1 MTPSERKQSTAS
13 SQEPA
18 QEEDGRSVPLGVVGA
33 ASPFE
38 LLVDLSPHAMAVAR
52 PGELLYANAA
62 AIRLLGGR
70 AAATT
75 LFGQRAEDVLQRAR
89 ARTRGG
95 ATAPLPGERS
105 HVEVLRERVIH
116 YDGVSVALELAAA
129 VIAWRGAPAVH
140 FLALDVSDR
149 VRSAEEKTRLE
160 AQLQHA
166 QRLESLGRLAGGI
179 AHDFN
184 DLLTRILTHAELAGG
199 SLPADSPARENL
211 AALEAAALR
220 GAALTAQMQTFA
232 GTTRVVKRPVDLSTL
247 LVDLRPLLQASL
259 PRKIE
264 LRENLALN
272 LPAIDADPGQLEQ
285 LVANLV
291 SNAADAIGEARG
303 TIGISTGV
311 MEASS
316 AYLAT
321 TVGHEGLPAGPY
333 AYVVVSDSGGGVD
346 GEIAPRI
353 FEPFF
358 TTRAGRSGLGLAA
371 VMGVVR
377 RHGGALKVESRQGE
391 GTTVRVLLP
400 VKAAA
405 PRRIDEHVA
414 ATHAGAPPT
423 TAGPWVL
430 LVDDEAAVRRALRL
444 GLERAGYRVIEAQDG
459 RQAIDL
465 YRARHAEIAAVVLD
479 FEMPVLSGDEVLE
492 ELRQISSVPRVL
504 ISSGHA
510 AEAVLERFPAG
521 SFDALLPK
529 PYGPQTL
536 VAKLGEVLAA

>member
-1 MTPSERKQSTAS
+1 MTPSERKQSPSS
-13 SQEPA
+13 SQDATADEPA
-18 QEEDGRSVPLGVVGA
+18 RSVPNAAGA
-33 ASPFE
+33 GAHPFE
-38 LLVDLSPHAMAVAR
+38 LMVDLSPHAMAVAR

-70 AAATT
+70 AAATS
-75 LFGQRAEDVLQRAR
+75 LFGQRAEEVLQRAR
-89 ARTRGG
+89 SRARGG
-95 ATAPLPGERS
+95 VTTPVPGERS
-105 HVEVLRERVIH
+105 YVVVLRERLQH
-116 YDGVSVALELAAA
+116 YDGAHLELELAAA
-129 VIAWRGAPAVH
+129 VVSWRGAPAVH
-140 FLALDVSDR
+140 FVALDVSDR
-149 VRSAEEKTRLE
+149 VRSAAEKARLE

-184 DLLTRILTHAELAGG
+184 DLLTRILTHSELAAG
-199 SLPADSPARENL
+199 SLPPDAPARENL

-232 GTTRVVKRPVDLSTL
+232 GTTRVVKRPIDLSAL

-264 LRENLALN
+264 LRENLAPN

-291 SNAADAIGEARG
+291 ANAADAIGPTHG

-316 AYLAT
+316 EYLAT
-321 TVGHEGLPAGPY
+321 TIGHEGLPSGPY

-346 GEIAPRI
+346 DEFAARI

-377 RHGGALKVESRQGE
+377 RHGGALKVESRKRE

-405 PRRIDEHVA
+405 PRRCEENVA
-414 ATHAGAPPT
+414 PIHAGAPAL

-444 GLERAGYRVIEAQDG
+444 GLERAGYRVIEAEDG
-459 RQAIDL
+459 RQAIER
-465 YRARHAEIAAVVLD
+465 YRALHAEIAAVVLD

-492 ELRQISSVPRVL
+492 ELRQISSIPRVL

-536 VAKLGEVLAA
+536 LAKLGEVLAG